1 MHKQSGFTLI
11 ELMIVVAIIGI
22 LAAIAIPQYQDYTI
36 RSQVTEGFSLA
47 SAAKTAVV
55 ETFSNRNT
63 GQVVAYNGTDANPP
77 VGSYGY
83 SFVPTD
89 KVASVAI
96 GGIADVTAPA
106 ADEAS
111 ITITYAGRLATVL
124 ADSIVLEPGSGV
136 VDAATGNPT
145 APLAPGSP
153 VIWGCHFTNGA
164 ASAAAFKY
172 VPANCRF

>member
-55 ETFSNRNT
+55 ETFSNRN
-63 GQVVAYNGTDANPP
+63 NGDILEYDGTAVLPDA
-77 VGSYGY
+77 GSYGY

-89 KVASVAI
+89 KVASIAI
-96 GGIADVTAPA
+96 SAIADVTAPA
-106 ADEAS
+106 DGEGS
-111 ITITYAGRLATVL
+111 VTITYEGRLATVIP
-124 ADSIVLEPGSGV
+124 DSVVLEPGGGTI
-136 VDAATGNPT
+136 VD
-145 APLAPGSP
+145 GSP
-153 VIWGCHFTNGA
+153 TGVLAAGAPVVWGCHFTSAGQE
-164 ASAAAFKY
+164 ASFKY
-172 VPANCRF
+172 VPSNCRYDP